1 MVAMWLAIIVVV
13 SLGLLLGLLP
23 KTRPQA
29 PPLTEHPEWQSA
41 QARIAELELQQ
52 QTLSERIQTL
62 ERILTDQQ
70 YDLQEQIRNSGT
82 RG

>member
-1 MVAMWLAIIVVV
+1 MWLAIVVV
-13 SLGLLLGLLP
+13 VILGLLLGLLP
-23 KTRPQA
+23 QA
-29 PPLTEHPEWQSA
+29 RRQVPPLTEHPEWQSV
-41 QARIAELELQQ
+41 QARITELEQQ
-52 QTLSERIQTL
+52 QQILSERVQTL